1 MLHQNLIAGEWME
14 GVAVNRDLNP
24 SNLDDVV
31 GEYAR
36 ADARQ
41 AETAIDAAHEA
52 FKTWSRATPEE
63 RSDVLDRI
71 GTEILARKD
80 EIGRLLSREEGKTLP
95 EGIGET
101 VRAGRIFKFFAGEA
115 LRIGGE
121 KIPSVRA
128 GVEVEITREPEGVVG
143 IITPWNFPDRDPG
156 LEDRAG
162 ARLRQLRRVQA
173 RRPRAG
179 LRLGACR
186 HHLALRHPG
195 RRLQPRD
202 GLGLAGRQR
211 HRALAEGQGGEL
223 HRLGRHRPQGRGR
236 LRRPRRQGAARD
248 GRQEP
253 DGRAST
259 TPISASRSGP
269 ASTAPSSRPASAAR
283 RRAGSSCS
291 PASTTSSSTPSARSS
306 RP

>member
-36 ADARQ
+36 ADGRQ

-52 FKTWSRATPEE
+52 FKTWSGATPEE

-121 KIPSVRA
+121 TFTVAQWEAIY
-128 GVEVEITREPEGVVG
+128 
-143 IITPWNFPDRDPG
+143 
-156 LEDRAG
+156 
-162 ARLRQLRRVQA
+162 
-173 RRPRAG
+173 
-179 LRLGACR
+179 
-186 HHLALRHPG
+186 ALRAEQTTAMKAL
-195 RRLQPRD
+195 RTN
-202 GLGLAGRQR
+202 GL
-211 HRALAEGQGGEL
+211 
-223 HRLGRHRPQGRGR
+223 
-236 LRRPRRQGAARD
+236 
-248 GRQEP
+248 
-253 DGRAST
+253 
-259 TPISASRSGP
+259 
-269 ASTAPSSRPASAAR
+269 
-283 RRAGSSCS
+283 
-291 PASTTSSSTPSARSS
+291 
-306 RP
+306 

>member
-41 AETAIDAAHEA
+41 AETAIDAADEA

-71 GTEILARKD
+71 GTEIFARKD

-128 GVEVEITREPEGVVG
+128 GVEVEVTREPEGVVG
-143 IITPWNFPDRDPG
+143 IITPWNFPVAIP
-156 LEDRAG
+156 AWKI
-162 ARLRQLRRVQA
+162 A
-173 RRPRAG
+173 P
-179 LRLGACR
+179 
-186 HHLALRHPG
+186 
-195 RRLQPRD
+195 
-202 GLGLAGRQR
+202 
-211 HRALAEGQGGEL
+211 ALAYGNCVVFKPADLVPGCGWALTEIISKAGMPAGVFNL
-223 HRLGRHRPQGRGR
+223 VMGRGSV
-236 LRRPRRQGAARD
+236 LG
-248 GRQEP
+248 EIL
-253 DGRAST
+253 SK
-259 TPISASRSGP
+259 
-269 ASTAPSSRPASAAR
+269 APEIDAVSFT
-283 RRAGSSCS
+283 GSV
-291 PASTTSSSTPSARSS
+291 AVGKKVAQN
-306 RP
+306 